1 MNQEENMRKSY
12 MRKILNQ
19 KKKIT
24 KGCIKREKCL
34 NMVEKFCQQIQIC
47 TLFAQHV
54 IGVFISVVSDCLN
67 MKNIIFSLHNCIVR
81 LDHLIKKFICFIFLC
96 YTCQK
101 HISRNEI

>member
-34 NMVEKFCQQIQIC
+34 SMVEKFCQQIQ
-47 TLFAQHV
+47 FALYLH
-54 IGVFISVVSDCLN
+54 S
-67 MKNIIFSLHNCIVR
+67 MSLES
-81 LDHLIKKFICFIFLC
+81 L
-96 YTCQK
+96 
-101 HISRNEI
+101 